1 MVVSRADYEAL
12 LNRTD
17 DEAGDAALLYDA
29 PKPSWP
35 LARCL
40 AKVISPILKADIV
53 REPPRP
59 LRRSRRR
66 WKRRWGGSPKLY
78 SLAARLRP
86 MPLRLL
92 LRGTPPRH

>member
-1 MVVSRADYEAL
+1 
-12 LNRTD
+12 
-17 DEAGDAALLYDA
+17 
-29 PKPSWP
+29 
-35 LARCL
+35 
-40 AKVISPILKADIV
+40 LKADIV